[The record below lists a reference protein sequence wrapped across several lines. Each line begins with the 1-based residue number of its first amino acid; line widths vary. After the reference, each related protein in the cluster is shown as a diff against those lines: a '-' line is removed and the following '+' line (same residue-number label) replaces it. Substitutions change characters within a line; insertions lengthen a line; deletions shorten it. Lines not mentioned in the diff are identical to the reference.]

1 MYAVISLIS
10 AAVGIAS
17 GISAVIFAYI
27 AFARGKRQDTS
38 AAGEK
43 SGTML
48 AEIGYIRSGIDDI
61 KCEQREQ
68 RRMNNSLCSRVT
80 ALEESNKQAHIR
92 IERAERQIEHY
103 HMDNT

>member
-1 MYAVISLIS
+1 MYGIISLIS

-17 GISAVIFAYI
+17 GISAMIFAIVAYS
-27 AFARGKRQDTS
+27 RSKRLDNS

-43 SGTML
+43 SGTVL

-61 KCEQREQ
+61 KSEQREQ
-68 RRMNNSLCSRVT
+68 RRMNTNLCSRIT

-103 HMDNT
+103 HMDNV